1 VCVQLSSIGLLVF
14 NAIFNNISIIS
25 WKSSLNR
32 DGQQFHQHQ
41 QNKQPLLN
49 TKKKTMTFADENR
62 GPFLGQTQKC
72 CGVKPVNG
80 IPTLP
85 LLITG
90 SPMATRSK

>member
-1 VCVQLSSIGLLVF
+1 MKIKFKQGWSTIPST
-14 NAIFNNISIIS
+14 
-25 WKSSLNR
+25 K
-32 DGQQFHQHQ
+32 
-41 QNKQPLLN
+41 QNKQPLMN

-62 GPFLGQTQKC
+62 GSCLGQTQKC

-90 SPMATRSK
+90 SPMATRNK